1 LGGAEG
7 NVRISLEKTEF
18 SLKQFAKRMGQPNF
32 GEFEKWKTVW
42 VAGSLEKKHQSIIPG
57 QNRLEQQ
64 RDEPLHCEMAVG
76 DFLETF
82 RDVTALGKLQQCG
95 MDSATID

>member
-1 LGGAEG
+1 M
-7 NVRISLEKTEF
+7 
-18 SLKQFAKRMGQPNF
+18 KQFAKRMGQPNF

-42 VAGSLEKKHQSIIPG
+42 VAGFLEKKHQSIIPG
-57 QNRLEQQ
+57 QNRLQQ
-64 RDEPLHCEMAVG
+64 LQDGPLHCTMPGG

-82 RDVTALGKLQQCG
+82 RDVAALGKLQQCG